1 MTGEEYTAFLRARK
15 PEVYIQNSS
24 GVPVKWIVT
33 RAYINGVSAER
44 RVNNEARDYNHTD
57 AGFFPIAML
66 MTKEQ
71 AAKRQE
77 ELAEKAIETG
87 KKIRAV
93 AQQHKKEREEILG
106 GEIELAKKIKRG
118 KVCAGCGAIFR
129 TKGEEKYCKTCMKK
143 GVTCGIE

>member
-44 RVNNEARDYNHTD
+44 RVNNEARDYDHTD

-77 ELAEKAIETG
+77 EI
-87 KKIRAV
+87 
-93 AQQHKKEREEILG
+93 
-106 GEIELAKKIKRG
+106 AKKAKPHR
-118 KVCAGCGAIFR
+118 KFAPGAAPYSGR
-129 TKGEEKYCKTCMKK
+129 KEKKNIAKHA
-143 GVTCGIE
+143 